1 MTSLTPILICL
12 AVAAILGALW
22 LFAPEA
28 ALQATISVGVIAAL
42 GISGGIFGE
51 LLPRRWFHWD
61 RFPYKTCA
69 WEKNGKIYEKMGIRK
84 WKDRVP
90 DKSRWGGHEYAKTIR
105 GQNDAEN
112 ATRLLQETCV
122 AELIHWVLMLA
133 TPLVFV
139 FAHGPMAVL
148 VVLLYGFSHIPCII
162 IQRYNRPRLCALLRR
177 CQRKGVETT

>member
-1 MTSLTPILICL
+1 MTILTPILICL

-28 ALQATISVGVIAAL
+28 VGVIAAL

-69 WEKNGKIYEKMGIRK
+69 WEKNGKIYEKMEIRK

-177 CQRKGVETT
+177 CQRKGAETT

>member
-1 MTSLTPILICL
+1 M
-12 AVAAILGALW
+12 AVCAGGRPAGNHLGGGDRGFGHQRRDLWGAAA
-22 LFAPEA
+22 
-28 ALQATISVGVIAAL
+28 
-42 GISGGIFGE
+42 
-51 LLPRRWFHWD
+51 RRWFHWD

-69 WEKNGKIYEKMGIRK
+69 WEKNGKIYEKMEIRK

-177 CQRKGVETT
+177 CQRKGAETT

>member
-1 MTSLTPILICL
+1 MTLMTPVLICL
-12 AVAAILGALW
+12 AVAAILGVLW

-42 GISGGIFGE
+42 GVSGGIVGE
-51 LLPRRWFHWD
+51 LLPRRWFCWD
-61 RFPYKTCA
+61 RFPYKPYA
-69 WEKNGKIYEKMGIRK
+69 WEKNGKVYEKLGIRK

-90 DKSRWGGHEYAKTIR
+90 DKSRWGGHEYSKTIR

-112 ATRLLQETCV
+112 AVRLLQETCV

-139 FAHGPMAVL
+139 FAHGAWAAL
-148 VVLLYGFSHIPCII
+148 VVALYGLSHIPCII
-162 IQRYNRPRLCALLRR
+162 IQRYNRPRLCALLKR
-177 CQRKGVETT
+177 CQRKGNGTV